1 MENPVIIFGA
11 GNIGRLALDIF
22 NSNNV
27 LTYGFL
33 DDNKALH
40 NTEISETMVLGD
52 PFDDGFLKFIG
63 NKTEAFVAVDNKV
76 LKTKIVEMLLDR
88 RKTMP
93 VNAIHASA
101 TVSEDAEIGHGIL
114 IGPGAIINPGTK
126 IGNHVLIQ
134 SRAVVEVG
142 CTIGEYTEIG
152 TGAIINADVEV
163 GEGAFIGTGAVL
175 VGSIKIGK
183 NARVGAGSVVIDHVK
198 ENDTVF
204 GNPAKSIKQ

>member
-11 GNIGRLALDIF
+11 GTLGRLALDIF

-63 NKTEAFVAVDNKV
+63 NKTEAFVAIDHKV
-76 LKTKIVEMLLDR
+76 LKKKIVEMLLER

-93 VNAIHASA
+93 VNAIHAQA
-101 TVSEDAEIGHGIL
+101 CVSEDAELGHGIL
-114 IGPGAIINPGTK
+114 VGPGTIINPAA
-126 IGNHVLIQ
+126 IVGNHVLVH
-134 SRAVVEVG
+134 SRALIDVSCKV
-142 CTIGEYTEIG
+142 GEYAEIG
-152 TGAIINADVEV
+152 SGVILNTDVEV
-163 GEGAFIGTGAVL
+163 GEGAFIGSGAVI
-175 VGSIKIGK
+175 VSGIKIGK
-183 NARVGAGSVVIDHVK
+183 NARIGAGSVVVENIKD
-198 ENDTVF
+198 NDTVF
-204 GNPAKSIKQ
+204 GNPAKSIK

>member
-11 GNIGRLALDIF
+11 GSLGRLALDIF

-33 DDNKALH
+33 DDNKTLH

-63 NKTEAFVAVDNKV
+63 NKTEAFVAIDHKV
-76 LKTKIVEMLLDR
+76 MKKKIVEMLLER

-93 VNAIHASA
+93 VNAIHAQA
-101 TVSEDAEIGHGIL
+101 FVSEDAEIGHGIL
-114 IGPGAIINPGTK
+114 IGPGAIINPGAK
-126 IGNHVLIQ
+126 VGNHALIY
-134 SRAVVEVG
+134 SRALIEVSCIVGEYAEIGSGVILNTDVE
-142 CTIGEYTEIG
+142 IGEGVFIG
-152 TGAIINADVEV
+152 SGAIVV
-163 GEGAFIGTGAVL
+163 GG
-175 VGSIKIGK
+175 IKIGK
-183 NARVGAGSVVIDHVK
+183 NARIGAGSVVVENVK

-204 GNPAKSIKQ
+204 GNPAKSIK

>member
-11 GNIGRLALDIF
+11 GNTGKLALDIF

-33 DDNKALH
+33 DDNAALH

-63 NKTEAFVAVDNKV
+63 NKTEAFVAVENKV
-76 LKTKIVEMLLDR
+76 LKAKIVEMLLER

-93 VNAIHASA
+93 VNAIHGQAV
-101 TVSEDAEIGHGIL
+101 VSEDAEIGHGIL
-114 IGPGAIINPGTK
+114 IGPGAIVNQGSK

-134 SRAVVEVG
+134 SRALVDVG
-142 CTIGEYTEIG
+142 CTVGEYAEIG
-152 TGAIINADVEV
+152 TGAILNPEVEI
-163 GEGAFIGTGAVL
+163 GSGAFIGSGAIL

-183 NARVGAGSVVIDHVK
+183 NARVGAGSVVVEHVK
-198 ENDTVF
+198 DNDTVF